1 MNLEPLDELYFQ
13 WLYTQVA
20 SSRLKNPARTHW
32 SLTKQLHTTEFF
44 GNLPNDENRVYEGKE
59 LRLEFL
65 EMNPAVV
72 PDTIWLEEGVS
83 FLEMLIA
90 LSRRLSFADE
100 RASSA
105 EWFWR
110 LLNNV
115 DLKDITDSEYASR
128 PPAVIHGYINEVLQT
143 LNDRKYDYN
152 GRGGLFPLRETDVDQ
167 RHVELWYQMQYYL
180 IERS

>member
-1 MNLEPLDELYFQ
+1 MSTEPLDELYFQ
-13 WLYTQVA
+13 WLYAQVA
-20 SSRLKNPARTHW
+20 NTRHKNPTRTHW
-32 SLTKQLHTTEFF
+32 ALAKQLYTTEFF
-44 GNLPNDENRVYEGKE
+44 GHLPNDDNRVYEGIE
-59 LRLEFL
+59 LRSEFL
-65 EMNPAVV
+65 EMNPGYT
-72 PDTIWLEEGVS
+72 PDLVWMQEGSS

-110 LLNNV
+110 LMSNLNIH
-115 DLKDITDSEYASR
+115 DIPDSNYDHPGVR
-128 PPAVIHGYINEVLQT
+128 EVVGRILQMV
-143 LNDRKYDYN
+143 NDRTYDYN
-152 GRGGLFPLRETDVDQ
+152 GRGGLFPLRETDIDQ